1 MRVRTVS
8 RYNGWRQRL
17 TNRPH
22 QAVRAA
28 VSIAR
33 GNAWP
38 HKGDPTGRRC
48 GVKSAGTTCG
58 QGDVSPGKVRLRSST
73 ARRGRETADV
83 ANRFPLATVLERRDS
98 ARLSA
103 AGPVRIDRYRPEG
116 CSHGRNDRRRGDR
129 PSIHRARRPA
139 RRLPHA
145 RGTLAR
151 DRASAE
157 GIGILI
163 AVDAIPDVFSTARRR
178 RSSSVA
184 SHRRRQRPDAWFR
197 SSYRT
202 HRRSANYLA
211 ESPVKSRGDARPSRR
226 YRVGSAL
233 HSATSASSRARSSDV
248 RITTTRVGSE
258 SSTTARTVELMT
270 DCEAVA
276 TRSARA

>member
-1 MRVRTVS
+1 VR
-8 RYNGWRQRL
+8 R
-17 TNRPH
+17 
-22 QAVRAA
+22 
-28 VSIAR
+28 
-33 GNAWP
+33 
-38 HKGDPTGRRC
+38 
-48 GVKSAGTTCG
+48 
-58 QGDVSPGKVRLRSST
+58 RSST

-83 ANRFPLATVLERRDS
+83 ANRLPLATVLKRRDS
-98 ARLSA
+98 ARISS
-103 AGPVRIDRYRPEG
+103 AGPVR
-116 CSHGRNDRRRGDR
+116 DR
-129 PSIHRARRPA
+129 PVPPWRLGARSQWSPSRRSSSIHRARRPA
-139 RRLPHA
+139 RR
-145 RGTLAR
+145 
-151 DRASAE
+151 
-157 GIGILI
+157 
-163 AVDAIPDVFSTARRR
+163 R
-178 RSSSVA
+178 RSYSVA

-202 HRRSANYLA
+202 HRRSANWLA